1 MAEDN
6 HKQVSVAEFFE
17 KNRHLL
23 GFNNPSKAL
32 LTSVKEAVDNSLDA
46 CEDANILPDIE
57 VKLQELKKGKYRM
70 IVEDNGPGLNEKV
83 LQKAFGSLLF
93 GSKFRS
99 IGGKQ
104 GRGQQGIGISAVI
117 LYGQLTT
124 GKPAKITSRTLKD
137 KEAREYTMHIN
148 VKTNEP
154 DVIASEVKTWKRKHG
169 TRVEV
174 ELEGKYVGTR
184 QSPYEFIK
192 QTAVVNPHASIIYT
206 DPEGKKHKFPRVV
219 EKLPRKAKE
228 LKPHPTGVEF
238 GLFKRMSK
246 DTKAR
251 NVKSFLIK
259 DFDKVGGGTAKT
271 ILDTAKVD
279 GQTMPKLLSDD
290 QLHEIHEAIKIT
302 KIMNPSTDCLSPI
315 GADALAKSLESEY
328 KLDFVKAVSRNPTVY
343 RGFPFQVEVAIGYGG
358 ELDAEGSVRLNRF
371 SNKVPLLYEEGSCAL
386 TKGVKS
392 VTWKSYGLHNSS
404 GSMPTGPA
412 VIVIHIASTWVPFT
426 SESKAA
432 VANYPEITKEIKL
445 SIQEAGRALHLYVRK
460 QRKAGLEEEK
470 RQKFIGY
477 SAEVA
482 GAVAKLISKDS
493 YKLKKEDL
501 EKSVSKIQKSLLKTA
516 ETMYASGESVE
527 DVADGEEDE

>member
-1 MAEDN
+1 MADEN

-46 CEDANILPDIE
+46 CEGANILPDIE
-57 VKLQELKKGKYRM
+57 VKIQELKKGKYRM

-83 LQKAFGSLLF
+83 LEKAFGSLLF

-137 KEAREYTMHIN
+137 KQAREYTMHIN

-154 DVIASEVKTWKRKHG
+154 DVIASEVKTWKREHG

-174 ELEGKYVGTR
+174 DMEGKYVSTR

-192 QTAVVNPHASIIYT
+192 QTAVVNPHANIIYT

-228 LKPHPTGVEF
+228 LKPHPSGVEF

-246 DTKAR
+246 DTSAR
-251 NVKSFLIK
+251 TVKSFLTN
-259 DFDKVGGGTAKT
+259 DFDKVGSGTAKT
-271 ILDTAKVD
+271 ILGTAKVD
-279 GQTMPKLLSDD
+279 VQTMPKLLSDD
-290 QLHEIHEAIKIT
+290 QLHEIHEAIKTT

-315 GADALAKSLESEY
+315 TSDALTKSLESEY
-328 KLDFVKAVSRNPTVY
+328 ELEFVKSVSRNPTVY

-358 ELDAEGSVRLNRF
+358 ELEEEGSVRLNRF
-371 SNKVPLLYEEGSCAL
+371 SNKVPLLYEEGSCV
-386 TKGVKS
+386 KGI
-392 VTWKSYGLHNSS
+392 TWKSYALHNSS
-404 GSMPTGPA
+404 GSMPSGPA

-432 VANYPEITKEIKL
+432 VSNYPAISKEIKL
-445 SIQEAGRALHLYVRK
+445 AIQEAGRALQLYVRK
-460 QRKAGLEEEK
+460 KRKAGVEEEK

-477 SAEVA
+477 SGEVA
-482 GAVAKLISKDS
+482 GAVAKLITENS
-493 YKLKKEDL
+493 YKAKKEIL
-501 EKSVSKIQKSLLKTA
+501 EKSVAKIQKSLLKTA
-516 ETMYASGESVE
+516 ETMYDSGKSLDEVDE
-527 DVADGEEDE
+527 GDEDE

>member
-1 MAEDN
+1 MADDD

-57 VKLQELKKGKYRM
+57 VKIQELKKGKYRM
-70 IVEDNGPGLNEKV
+70 IVEDNGPGLNRKV
-83 LQKAFGSLLF
+83 LEKAFGSLLF

-124 GKPAKITSRTLKD
+124 GKPAKITSRTLKE
-137 KEAREYTMHIN
+137 KEAREYTMHID

-154 DVIASEVKTWKRKHG
+154 DVIASDVKNWKKEHG

-174 ELEGKYVGTR
+174 EMEGKYVSTR

-192 QTAVVNPHASIIYT
+192 QTAVVNPHAQLTYT

-219 EKLPRKAKE
+219 DKLPRKAKE
-228 LKPHPTGVEF
+228 VKPHPSGVEF

-246 DTKAR
+246 DTSAR
-251 NVKSFLIK
+251 STKSFLTN
-259 DFDKVGGGTAKT
+259 DFDKVGSGTANN
-271 ILDTAKVD
+271 ILETAKVE
-279 GQTMPKLLSDD
+279 GKIMPKLLSDD
-290 QLHEIHEAIKIT
+290 QLHEIHESIKTT

-315 GADALAKSLESEY
+315 GAEALAKSLESEY
-328 KLDFVKAVSRNPTVY
+328 DLEFSNAISRNPTVY

-358 ELDAEGSVRLNRF
+358 ELDPEGSAKLSRF

-432 VANYPEITKEIKL
+432 VSNYPAISKEIKL
-445 SIQEAGRALHLYVRK
+445 AIQEAGRALQIYVRK
-460 QRKAGLEEEK
+460 KRKAGLEEEK
-470 RQKFIGY
+470 RQKFKGY
-477 SAEVA
+477 ASEVA
-482 GAVAKLISKDS
+482 GAVAKLIAKDS
-493 YKLKKEDL
+493 YKIKKADL
-501 EKSVSKIQKSLLKTA
+501 EKSSAKIEKSLLKTA
-516 ETMYASGESVE
+516 ETMYVSGKDFGES
-527 DVADGEEDE
+527 EDEKDE